1 MMPGG
6 AYQLVAIRGWIEV
19 FRAGFNDR
27 DEAYQAFADTLAR
40 YPDCEVRLTSGG
52 GVLISAGPARSP

>member
-1 MMPGG
+1 MPGG

-27 DEAYQAFADTLAR
+27 DEAYQAFADALVR
-40 YPDCEVRLTSGG
+40 HPDCEVRLTSGD
-52 GVLISAGPARSP
+52 GVLISAGPAPSP